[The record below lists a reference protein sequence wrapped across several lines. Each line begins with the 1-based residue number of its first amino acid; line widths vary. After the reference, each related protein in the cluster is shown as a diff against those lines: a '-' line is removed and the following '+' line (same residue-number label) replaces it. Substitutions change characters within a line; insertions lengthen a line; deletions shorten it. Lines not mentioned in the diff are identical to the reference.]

1 MSIYRPKV
9 VIADD
14 HAMLRDAFQKL
25 LDQECDVVG
34 CFADGRALLESV
46 PKLKPDVILLDI
58 AMPLLNGLDAGCQ
71 LKRMMP
77 NIKLIILT
85 ASEDADLIGEAFRM
99 GASGYLVKHCAASEL
114 SCAIREVLCG
124 RNYITPLL
132 SQSMESIPSRKPH
145 ELKPAGELTS
155 RQREILQLL
164 GEGHSMKKA
173 AGVLGIT
180 PRTVAFHKY
189 RLMQEFRLRNTADL
203 VQLAIK
209 HRLVSASA
217 RR

>member
-1 MSIYRPKV
+1 MYRPRV

-25 LDQECDVVG
+25 LDQECDIVG
-34 CFADGRALLESV
+34 CIADGRALLEAA

-58 AMPLLNGLDAGCQ
+58 TMPLLNGLDAGHQ
-71 LKRMMP
+71 LKRTMP
-77 NIKLIILT
+77 NTKLIILT
-85 ASEDADLIGEAFRM
+85 ASEDPDFIGEAFRM
-99 GASGYLVKHCAASEL
+99 GASGYLLKHCAASEL
-114 SCAIREVLCG
+114 LFAIREVLSG

-132 SQSMESIPSRKPH
+132 AQSMESVSFLKPH
-145 ELKPAGELTS
+145 QMKPAGELTS

-173 AGVLGIT
+173 AGFLGIT

-203 VQLAIK
+203 VQFAIK
-209 HRLVSASA
+209 HRLVPASE